1 MDLKKGADLGDLLPQ
16 FISQNESSKEFDLE
30 YKTQMWELMV
40 QELSSTKVPS
50 YHEEALKSL
59 KILSRDKQNLNE
71 LIKEESIGVLLKYG
85 LELPYKESQ
94 IQALS
99 CLNNLLLQNE
109 KTSAICSNSA
119 VLKSILHKIEV
130 SYSSDENKDNPPLQH
145 LLGIT
150 VIITILKPIAR
161 EIIVKECRG
170 NEILLN
176 LYEFLLYKD
185 KSSNNV
191 GVLCETS
198 KLLYNIW
205 LLANGDN
212 SKDQYERGVN
222 LIRNVFTTFGS
233 HPEKEKII
241 KNSINLLSAIPPHLY
256 SNLLIVSSEEEV
268 SMTVPKECLNY
279 LLSHLDDD
287 ELELE
292 ESISPTLMFLCQF
305 SRQNRNVRKYLR
317 RVILPPLKAVQNRP
331 EIGNEPRNKLCKLL
345 TSPTTSIETLSSEF
359 LFVLCKEQ
367 VDRMVK
373 YTGFGNAAGL
383 LARKGLLNRTGR
395 NTDYS
400 DEDSETEEYV
410 SNSHKINPVIGCID
424 KPRPSPFEGMSEE
437 RKEYEAMKLVS
448 LIDKLNGQGL
458 IRPAMPGPD
467 GQPVPVDHMMQITE
481 RIQAQDLSND
491 ESD

>member
-1 MDLKKGADLGDLLPQ
+1 MNLESTISSLSMDLKKGADLGDLLPQ

-94 IQALS
+94 IQAL
-99 CLNNLLLQNE
+99 
-109 KTSAICSNSA
+109 I
-119 VLKSILHKIEV
+119 LKSILHKIEV

-317 RVILPPLKAVQNRP
+317 RK
-331 EIGNEPRNKLCKLL
+331 
-345 TSPTTSIETLSSEF
+345 TLSSEF